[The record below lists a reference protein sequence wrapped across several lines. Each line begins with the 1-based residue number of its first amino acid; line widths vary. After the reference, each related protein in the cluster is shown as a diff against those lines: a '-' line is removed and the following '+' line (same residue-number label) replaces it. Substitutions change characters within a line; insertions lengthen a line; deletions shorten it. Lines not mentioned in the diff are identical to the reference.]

1 MDSSLIEYRAVIKFL
16 VKEGSSAREITDRL
30 AKVYQ
35 QDAPKYST
43 VAKWAAEFK
52 RGRQSLEDDPRSG
65 RPLEVTTP
73 EVIRRVEDLVM
84 ADRRLKVKEVATEV
98 GISEGSVF
106 NILHDHLHLSK
117 VSARWV
123 PRNLQVQDRQQRMQL
138 SSQLLELCRRD
149 PEDFH
154 LRLVTGDE
162 TWVHHWDPE
171 SKIASK
177 QWKHSDSPPPR
188 KFRTQSSA
196 GKVMASV
203 FWDSKGLLLIDYLP
217 RRSTIT
223 GAYYS
228 DLMVKLRHAIKT
240 ISFFMTMSWCT
251 RAAWH
256 KPQSIRWASKSWLT
270 HPTVRI
276 WPQATSTCFVP

>member
-1 MDSSLIEYRAVIKFL
+1 M
-16 VKEGSSAREITDRL
+16 
-30 AKVYQ
+30 YQ

-43 VAKWAAEFK
+43 VARWAAELQ
-52 RGRQSLEDDPRSG
+52 RDCQSLKDDPRFG

-138 SSQLLELCRRD
+138 SSQLLELYRRD

-162 TWVHHWDPE
+162 TWVQHWNPE
-171 SKIASK
+171 SEIPSK
-177 QWKHSDSPPPR
+177 QWKLSDSPPPR
-188 KFRTQSSA
+188 QFWTQSSA
-196 GKVMASV
+196 GKA
-203 FWDSKGLLLIDYLP
+203 F
-217 RRSTIT
+217 
-223 GAYYS
+223 
-228 DLMVKLRHAIKT
+228 
-240 ISFFMTMSWCT
+240 C
-251 RAAWH
+251 
-256 KPQSIRWASKSWLT
+256 
-270 HPTVRI
+270 
-276 WPQATSTCFVP
+276 

>member
-16 VKEGSSAREITDRL
+16 VKEGSSVKEIADRL

-65 RPLEVTTP
+65 RPLEATTP
-73 EVIRRVEDLVM
+73 EFIRRVEDLVM

-138 SSQLLELCRRD
+138 SSQLLELYRRD

-162 TWVHHWDPE
+162 TW
-171 SKIASK
+171 ASN
-177 QWKHSDSPPPR
+177 
-188 KFRTQSSA
+188 
-196 GKVMASV
+196 
-203 FWDSKGLLLIDYLP
+203 
-217 RRSTIT
+217 
-223 GAYYS
+223 
-228 DLMVKLRHAIKT
+228 
-240 ISFFMTMSWCT
+240 
-251 RAAWH
+251 
-256 KPQSIRWASKSWLT
+256 SWLT
-270 HPTVRI
+270 RPTVQI
-276 WPQATSTCFVP
+276 WPQATFTCFVP